1 MENSAR
7 TYPRVWPCR
16 HRIASSAIETPS
28 HLSCASPITGRVFSH
43 HHQSHPLITHVIRET
58 RRTRDS
64 KRPRLPV
71 CDEDRVK
78 KERTEQERRSP
89 AHRTAHTHHIA
100 RTRQET
106 NGARFFAQRCSRSSS
121 CALAG
126 LAGGSGDGDVVSVV
140 CLVMNYDVCVMKESI
155 WQMEK
160 SRFGFSNLGFCL
172 SSCELSTRTKTP
184 LSHAS
189 RPASARRTHPLHTH
203 VHPLLLSL
211 SGHFPPR
218 TAKPPS
224 CASSA
229 TPIMQ
234 LFCSVMSHCT
244 VCHPSTAPYAYLP
257 ARACNPSQ
265 PFRGEGGRVPA
276 CMHACT
282 PPSCRIRFAFPV
294 P

>member
-1 MENSAR
+1 MK
-7 TYPRVWPCR
+7 
-16 HRIASSAIETPS
+16 IESKKNGPNRN
-28 HLSCASPITGRVFSH
+28 GDR
-43 HHQSHPLITHVIRET
+43 
-58 RRTRDS
+58 RRTA
-64 KRPRLPV
+64 P
-71 CDEDRVK
+71 
-78 KERTEQERRSP
+78 
-89 AHRTAHTHHIA
+89 HTHI
-100 RTRQET
+100 TSPGQDT

-126 LAGGSGDGDVVSVV
+126 LAGGSGDVHVVSVV
-140 CLVMNYDVCVMKESI
+140 CLVMNYDVCVCVMKESI
-155 WQMEK
+155 WRIEK

-172 SSCELSTRTKTP
+172 SSSELSTRTKTP

-257 ARACNPSQ
+257 ARACKPSQ